1 MSPTEEKSKDNAK
14 PFLDLSCLSLSQHQR
29 SSTQLVSYRTPPPK
43 ENREPRHGD
52 RLQNIYPV
60 GIHRVLFC
68 NMTNGDQ
75 TSQPVKRRV
84 FACSYFCIVSCKDKL
99 SQDIDIRRS
108 FVSRKRYLQDK
119 KQKSLSEALA
129 QMEMF
134 SFVLLPSCITVEK
147 IEKSELQR

>member
-1 MSPTEEKSKDNAK
+1 MRSRSQTYLVLVYLSTKGPVRNLSPIGSPLPRKI
-14 PFLDLSCLSLSQHQR
+14 
-29 SSTQLVSYRTPPPK
+29 
-43 ENREPRHGD
+43 ENPVMGIGYK
-52 RLQNIYPV
+52 NIYPV

>member
-1 MSPTEEKSKDNAK
+1 MRSRSQTYLVLVYLSTKGPVRNLSPIG
-14 PFLDLSCLSLSQHQR
+14 
-29 SSTQLVSYRTPPPK
+29 PPLPRK
-43 ENREPRHGD
+43 IENPVMGIGYKK
-52 RLQNIYPV
+52 IYPV